1 MKGRLLLIEPLPA
14 GGHAAALMIDG
25 RLDDLLIDPAPAD
38 PVPRPEA
45 IHRAVVGRP
54 MKGTGGV
61 IVDLGGGATGFLR
74 SRQPPAPGR
83 TVLVQ
88 VTSWAEP
95 GKAPP
100 VSDRLL
106 LKGRTAILT
115 PGAPG
120 INLARTLH
128 DPDRRAALMAL
139 AKAGMEDAE
148 PELGLIVRS
157 AASADGDTVLAEIT
171 DLRADWGRLRAAGSG
186 PAGLVRPAL
195 GARAEALRDWV
206 QPGDALREGPTA
218 LADAGI
224 WEIAD
229 DLRRPPVALAAG
241 SMTIEP
247 TRALVAVDVNTGADV
262 SPAAALKANL
272 AAARELPRQ
281 LRLRGL
287 GGQVVVDF
295 APLAKPDRPKVETA
309 LAAALRDDGIDTA
322 IVGWTP
328 LGHLEIQRKRARRPL
343 GD

>member
-1 MKGRLLLIEPLPA
+1 
-14 GGHAAALMIDG
+14 
-25 RLDDLLIDPAPAD
+25 
-38 PVPRPEA
+38 
-45 IHRAVVGRP
+45 

-61 IVDLGGGATGFLR
+61 IVELGGGATGFLR
-74 SRQPPAPGR
+74 SRQPPAAGR
-83 TVLVQ
+83 SVLVQ

-120 INLARTLH
+120 INLARALH

-139 AKAGMEDAE
+139 AEAGMEGAE

-157 AASADGDTVLAEIT
+157 AASSDGDTLLAEIT
-171 DLRADWGRLRAAGSG
+171 DLRADWERLRATGSG
-186 PAGLVRPAL
+186 PAGLVRPAP

-218 LADAGI
+218 LAEAGI
-224 WEIAD
+224 WEIAGE
-229 DLRRPPVALAAG
+229 LRRPPVALAAG

-287 GGQVVVDF
+287 GGQVAVDF
-295 APLAKPDRPKVETA
+295 APLAKPDRP
-309 LAAALRDDGIDTA
+309 
-322 IVGWTP
+322 
-328 LGHLEIQRKRARRPL
+328 
-343 GD
+343 